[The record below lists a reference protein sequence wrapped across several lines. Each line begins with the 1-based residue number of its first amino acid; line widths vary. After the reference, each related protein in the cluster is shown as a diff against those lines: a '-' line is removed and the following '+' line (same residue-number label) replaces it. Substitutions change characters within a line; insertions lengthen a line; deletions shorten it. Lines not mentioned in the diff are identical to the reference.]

1 MTERYKT
8 KSRYW
13 APKPFVVVTV
23 EPQGP
28 EEFPEPLVEN
38 KPLEVTE
45 DQINPMPPA
54 HW

>member
-1 MTERYKT
+1 MTEREET